1 MDTGTASTRDRRR
14 GNSLAYRWAH
24 WPIWAGVFFILPGPW
39 IVRLLA
45 EGFGLEH
52 AMWLSLVVFSTVL
65 AGLLG
70 KLPGMER
77 TPYVVRIGEDKPNP
91 LYRRICYTAAWIGI
105 LTYLALNL
113 AGLVDVLAGG
123 VWHLQKMYRVAYFPV
138 AGVVCVLGT
147 LGLLPMAKRSIG
159 GEAAERRSFYGLLFA
174 VAASQ
179 PILGILSEVLQQ
191 TRATYAIE
199 LTVFLVT
206 STTALLLGRRTAK
219 R

>member
-1 MDTGTASTRDRRR
+1 MDSGTSRAAGPRQS
-14 GNSLAYRWAH
+14 NSVGYRWAH
-24 WPIWAGVFFILPGPW
+24 WPIWAAVFFILPGPR

-45 EGFGLEH
+45 AGFGLEH
-52 AMWLSLVVFSTVL
+52 AVWLGLVVFLTVL

-70 KLPGMER
+70 KLPGMEP
-77 TPYVVRIGEDKPNP
+77 TPYVVRIGEDKANP

-138 AGVVCVLGT
+138 AGVVGVLGA
-147 LGLLPMAKRSIG
+147 LGLLPMAKRRIG
-159 GEAAERRSFYGLLFA
+159 GEAAERRSFYGLLSA
-174 VAASQ
+174 VAISQ
-179 PILGILSEVLQQ
+179 PIFGILSQVLAQ
-191 TRATYAIE
+191 TRSTYAIE
-199 LTVFLVT
+199 LILFLVT
-206 STTALLLGRRTAK
+206 FTTGLLWGRRLAM